1 MEQLIALSV
10 ACSAG
15 AVMTKGT
22 QPAEKAVVE
31 KLMKQVTIKKLEEN

>member
-1 MEQLIALSV
+1 MEQLIALAV